1 VIAPARATRPASDPP
16 PLPAVTRRE
25 GNLLRLDG
33 AVTIQTAAGVLAE
46 AVAQIRDGV
55 DVVDF
60 GGVSEVDSSAVALAM
75 ALLREARSAGRT
87 IAFANLTPAI
97 VNLATLYAVADFM
110 PVAPR

>member
-1 VIAPARATRPASDPP
+1 M
-16 PLPAVTRRE
+16 TRRE

-46 AVAQIRDGV
+46 AVGQIRDGV
-55 DVVDF
+55 EVVDF

-75 ALLREARSAGRT
+75 ALLREARGAGRT
-87 IAFANLTPAI
+87 ITFANLPPAML
-97 VNLATLYAVADFM
+97 NLATLYAVADFM